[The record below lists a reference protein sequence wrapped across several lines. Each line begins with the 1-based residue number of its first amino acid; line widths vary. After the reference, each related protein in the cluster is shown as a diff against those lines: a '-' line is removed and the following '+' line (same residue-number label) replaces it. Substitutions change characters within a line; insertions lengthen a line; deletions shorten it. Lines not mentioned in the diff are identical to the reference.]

1 MAHEVREAAREADA
15 AQIVETAE
23 TADGGET
30 AESGE
35 LGGDD
40 GRIVTVTGPAI
51 HGAPADSE
59 PRRDDRTMDELRADI
74 LADLVLTSSPSAHG
88 EGDALSMIR
97 AHVQVTVPV
106 LTAAGQSDEPALL
119 AGYGPIDRETA
130 QQLAAGAPGWD
141 RVMFH
146 PHTGAT
152 LAVDRYRP
160 SAELR
165 RFLRVR
171 DERCRFPG
179 CTQRPWRCDL
189 DHTLDHALGGETRE
203 CNLAHFCRRHHTVKH
218 ATGWKVRQLGHGTLE
233 WISLTGRRYID
244 RPPSLVQFVPSR
256 QRQFTGSIA
265 RNRRKRPSDRAY
277 PGAMTA
283 SGRAEFGPVR
293 IAWTD
298 AAASVPPSPSILE
311 RLGEQ
316 QVASARLAERR
327 RRAAVPRRPGA
338 PDRAGRA
345 AHRRHRPRVHHDV
358 RAVRRRPWQTA
369 VRTRPGGR
377 QRQLCGQRRRGGRGD
392 ASRMPR
398 RWASTSNARRR
409 PGRVCR
415 CEIWVRCSRPRRH
428 PTFRTGPSS
437 KPRSRP
443 TGEESRS
450 TSPKY
455 GSVRPAA
462 VGAAGSRAIRIPGR
476 VDTVDARVVAG
487 PSGFVLSA
495 AMVPA
500 AGERP
505 PG

>member
-1 MAHEVREAAREADA
+1 MGHDTAGAPEFALDHLVSRVVRTRAEIARMQADEAALLAEAAGLVLRREQDRRDAGKRAPHDLPLREVTSELGAAMRLSDRAVQERISTASTLVDSFAQTFVSLREGRIDLAHATAIIDAGAGLADPTLRAEYERIVLDAAQFETPHRLRAIARVVAARIDPEMVAELQSSARGARRVRVIDMGDGMARLLADLPAVLAHAIHDLLTQMAHEVREAAREADA

-23 TADGGET
+23 TAYGGET

-40 GRIVTVTGPAI
+40 GRIVTVTGPAL

-233 WISLTGRRYID
+233 WISLTGRKYID

-256 QRQFTGSIA
+256 QQQFTG
-265 RNRRKRPSDRAY
+265 
-277 PGAMTA
+277 
-283 SGRAEFGPVR
+283 
-293 IAWTD
+293 
-298 AAASVPPSPSILE
+298 PSPGTE
-311 RLGEQ
+311 E
-316 QVASARLAERR
+316 
-327 RRAAVPRRPGA
+327 A
-338 PDRAGRA
+338 P
-345 AHRRHRPRVHHDV
+345 
-358 RAVRRRPWQTA
+358 
-369 VRTRPGGR
+369 
-377 QRQLCGQRRRGGRGD
+377 
-392 ASRMPR
+392 
-398 RWASTSNARRR
+398 
-409 PGRVCR
+409 
-415 CEIWVRCSRPRRH
+415 
-428 PTFRTGPSS
+428 F
-437 KPRSRP
+437 
-443 TGEESRS
+443 
-450 TSPKY
+450 
-455 GSVRPAA
+455 
-462 VGAAGSRAIRIPGR
+462 
-476 VDTVDARVVAG
+476 
-487 PSGFVLSA
+487 
-495 AMVPA
+495 
-500 AGERP
+500 
-505 PG
+505 